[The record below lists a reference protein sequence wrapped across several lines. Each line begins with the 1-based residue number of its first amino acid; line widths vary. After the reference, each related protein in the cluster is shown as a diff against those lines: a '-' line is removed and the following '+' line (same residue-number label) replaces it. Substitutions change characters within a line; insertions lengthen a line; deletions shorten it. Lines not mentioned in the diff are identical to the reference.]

1 LVGTL
6 SPDLPTSGRLN
17 KNLPYAE
24 VIEVPGQKTN
34 PIAASERKNCNSMDT
49 FYKEFNDHFTIMP
62 ATDAQLIAECQRLR
76 YQVFC
81 TEHSIFSGDLY
92 TGELERDEFDQ
103 HSVHSLLFHR
113 ATGSTV
119 ATVRLV
125 LANPHR
131 PEARFPLETH
141 LGRYIYADPASFHR
155 APRASVAEISRLAVS
170 KQFRH
175 RVGERQQA
183 YNNVEEPSASES
195 RRGNRLYPHITL
207 GLFKAI
213 VQMSVAHDVRFWCAA
228 MEPTLM
234 RLLSRFGIRF
244 SPIGPL
250 TEYYGLRQP
259 CSASVHDIL
268 SGIHARRLDVWRFIT
283 DDGQLHPELKV
294 VVR

>member
-1 LVGTL
+1 
-6 SPDLPTSGRLN
+6 
-17 KNLPYAE
+17 
-24 VIEVPGQKTN
+24 
-34 PIAASERKNCNSMDT
+34 MDT

-62 ATDAQLIAECQRLR
+62 AIDAQLLAECQRLR

-81 TEHSIFSGDLY
+81 TEHSIFSGDHY
-92 TGELERDEFDQ
+92 AGELEQDEFDH

-113 ATGSTV
+113 ATGTTV

-125 LANPHR
+125 LANPCR

-170 KQFRH
+170 KQYRH
-175 RVGERQQA
+175 RVGERQQT
-183 YNNVEEPSASES
+183 YNVVEEPSAPDS
-195 RRGNRLYPHITL
+195 RRGNRHHPHITL

-213 VQMSVAHDVRFWCAA
+213 VQMSVANDVRFWCAA

-268 SGIHARRLDVWRFIT
+268 SGIHARRPDVWRFIT